1 MREPDFF
8 IVGQTRSGTTS
19 LQYQLQQHPDVFLIP
34 KIYSGISTIFGFN
47 PILKTKEEYLAQYAE
62 AKNEKILGETQVDN
76 LLCPTSASEIKQ
88 FFPNAKIIISLRNPI
103 DVMYSVYSSNF
114 FRGDFKEYD
123 SFEKALEA
131 EEKRKQEN
139 NRFPGKFNP
148 YYFYRDI
155 AKYTEQVK
163 RYLDLFSAQKIHIII
178 FEDYINNTEQGFRKL
193 CEFLEINPNF
203 KPSFEHMNQIRSLRS
218 ESVQKIVNKVA
229 GSKLKTKLSK
239 IPKIQQAYW
248 FLNSPNYSRP
258 KIDPDLRKKLCIE
271 LEPEIN
277 ELSKLLN
284 MDLTYWYK
292 N

>member
-34 KIYSGISTIFGFN
+34 KMYSGISTIFGFN

-88 FFPNAKIIISLRNPI
+88 FFPHAKIIISLRNPI
-103 DVMYSVYSSNF
+103 DVMYSVYNSNF

-139 NRFPGKFNP
+139 NRFPGKFP
-148 YYFYRDI
+148 PHYFYRDI

-163 RYLDLFSAQKIHIII
+163 RYLDLFSA
-178 FEDYINNTEQGFRKL
+178 E
-193 CEFLEINPNF
+193 
-203 KPSFEHMNQIRSLRS
+203 
-218 ESVQKIVNKVA
+218 
-229 GSKLKTKLSK
+229 
-239 IPKIQQAYW
+239 KIQY
-248 FLNSPNYSRP
+248 NYFRR
-258 KIDPDLRKKLCIE
+258 L
-271 LEPEIN
+271 
-277 ELSKLLN
+277 
-284 MDLTYWYK
+284 Y
-292 N
+292 

>member
-1 MREPDFF
+1 MLHKYPAD
-8 IVGQTRSGTTS
+8 
-19 LQYQLQQHPDVFLIP
+19 
-34 KIYSGISTIFGFN
+34 GINHVLT
-47 PILKTKEEYLAQYAE
+47 A
-62 AKNEKILGETQVDN
+62 
-76 LLCPTSASEIKQ
+76 
-88 FFPNAKIIISLRNPI
+88 
-103 DVMYSVYSSNF
+103 
-114 FRGDFKEYD
+114 
-123 SFEKALEA
+123 
-131 EEKRKQEN
+131 
-139 NRFPGKFNP
+139 
-148 YYFYRDI
+148 
-155 AKYTEQVK
+155 
-163 RYLDLFSAQKIHIII
+163 KIHIII